1 MDPKGAVKSSRSHP
15 LSLSCFQSE
24 SKRWIP
30 SGFSFGLGL
39 SKRTSSSP
47 YSELITRNSLLM
59 RAQFPPCEE
68 MLRFDEELVRE
79 PPPLDIRSINVSL
92 KRTFCSFM
100 SRVKKQ
106 LSALSLLF
114 SLEILSLG
122 FFANGTFSW
131 STQHV
136 LPLLKVASHTDAG
149 AVTLDSPAK
158 TDGR

>member
-1 MDPKGAVKSSRSHP
+1 
-15 LSLSCFQSE
+15 
-24 SKRWIP
+24 
-30 SGFSFGLGL
+30 
-39 SKRTSSSP
+39 
-47 YSELITRNSLLM
+47 
-59 RAQFPPCEE
+59 
-68 MLRFDEELVRE
+68 
-79 PPPLDIRSINVSL
+79 
-92 KRTFCSFM
+92 M

-136 LPLLKVASHTDAG
+136 LPLLKVASHTDDG

-158 TDGR
+158 PDGGFVLEKYGELTPRSGDFLAAKETAEVFLQSFIVVPLSFRFILAPKVSRYLSKSVLIL